1 MIEYVPGLEGV
12 PATKSNVSFIDGKKG
27 VLTYC
32 GYPIEVLAEHSTFEE
47 TALLLLDGQLPA
59 ARALAEF
66 DDMMRNN
73 RRVKFQIR
81 DLMRHLPSTAHP
93 MDMLQTM
100 VASLGMF
107 YPGSGSEFLDGNKVN
122 LSYVH
127 NMSVMIMARMP
138 TLIAMWEHL
147 RKGYDPLV
155 EPRTDLTHAEN
166 FLWML
171 TGEEPD
177 PYLARIFDVC
187 LILHAEHTINA
198 STFAVLVTGS
208 TLASPYGVIASGIA
222 SLSGPL
228 HGGANQAVVKML
240 EEVGSPDKAEAYVD
254 KMLAEKKVVWGFGH
268 REYSVKDPRAI
279 ILEKLMRDLVE
290 HKAGDVGPEFKIA
303 QAVEKAATD
312 RLASKGVFPN
322 VDFYSG
328 VLYKEMGI
336 ATDQFPSLF
345 AMARSAGWLAH
356 WKEQMAANRI
366 FRPTQIYTGEAVRDY
381 VPLNKRG

>member
-1 MIEYVPGLEGV
+1 
-12 PATKSNVSFIDGKKG
+12 
-27 VLTYC
+27 
-32 GYPIEVLAEHSTFEE
+32 
-47 TALLLLDGQLPA
+47 
-59 ARALAEF
+59 
-66 DDMMRNN
+66 
-73 RRVKFQIR
+73 VKFQMR
-81 DLMRHLPSTAHP
+81 ELMRHLPPTAYP

-107 YPGSGSEFLDGNKVN
+107 YPDPGGEFLDGNKVN
-122 LSYVH
+122 LDYVH
-127 NMSVMIMARMP
+127 NMSVMIMSRMP
-138 TLIAMWEHL
+138 TLVAMWEHL
-147 RKGYDPLV
+147 RNGYDPLV

-171 TGEEPD
+171 TGIEPD

-198 STFAVLVTGS
+198 STFAVLVAGS

-222 SLSGPL
+222 TLSGPL

-240 EEVGSPDKAEAYVD
+240 EDIGSPEKAEAYVD
-254 KMLAEKKVVWGFGH
+254 KLLAEKKVVWGFGH

-290 HKAGDVGPEFKIA
+290 HKAGDVGPLFNIA
-303 QAVEKAATD
+303 LAVEKTATD
-312 RLASKGVFPN
+312 RLAAKGVFPN

-336 ATDQFPSLF
+336 ATDQFPALF

-356 WKEQMAANRI
+356 WKEQLAANRI
-366 FRPTQIYTGEAVRDY
+366 FRPTQVYTGEAVREAY
-381 VPLNKRG
+381 IPLSKRG